1 MGKVIIS
8 FFIIYILQIGLIK
21 RRVCYGFLNLR
32 FLVLTIFYKI
42 NIYFYGLYLF
52 VYYLYLSLTFIGET
66 DNLELL
72 FILMLIDYYY
82 MFIILYYFI

>member
-21 RRVCYGFLNLR
+21 RRVCYGVLNLR
-32 FLVLTIFYKI
+32 FLDLTIFYKI

-52 VYYLYLSLTFIGET
+52 VYYLYLSLTFKGET

-72 FILMLIDYYY
+72 FIDAYLL
-82 MFIILYYFI
+82 L